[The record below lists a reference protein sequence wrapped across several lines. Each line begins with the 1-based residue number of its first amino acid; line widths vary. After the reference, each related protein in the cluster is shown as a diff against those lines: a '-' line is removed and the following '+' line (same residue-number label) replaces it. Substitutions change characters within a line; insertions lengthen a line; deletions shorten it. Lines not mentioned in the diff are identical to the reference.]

1 MRLHGDQPINGATVM
16 KLVPLPVLLAL
27 AAALACSSDE
37 PTSPRSNRL
46 ASQLADLADSASGET
61 DGRIGFALYSAS
73 AVVSAGGRVSTVS
86 IELDD
91 ESQRFQAVAFRM
103 SFSPAV
109 CQQMYGGGGI
119 REGEFDALCAPMQ
132 SLVAWQGDPVRRVV
146 VVQSDTGAS
155 RLDSESWSGSWGFW
169 AELYDRES
177 RADWWVT
184 SGTQYAGLVRD
195 HGPCA
200 GRPEPTYGM
209 EVECRLVT
217 LSNAFDLVMA
227 EFIWGD
233 GIFPSGDSLIR
244 GDTIIRTDTIIRGDS
259 TIRGDTVIVV
269 DTGIVIFPRDSVFT
283 PPVSHTMRM
292 ASRSIAGLSM
302 TITRIDMGRMERRS
316 LPMAARLSAARR

>member
-1 MRLHGDQPINGATVM
+1 M
-16 KLVPLPVLLAL
+16 KFTPWPVLLSF
-27 AAALACSSDE
+27 AAALACSSDA

-73 AVVSAGGRVSTVS
+73 AVVSAGGRVSTLS
-86 IELDD
+86 IALDG

-109 CQQMYGGGGI
+109 CQQMYGGTEM
-119 REGEFDALCAPMQ
+119 RMSSVDELCAPMQ

-200 GRPEPTYGM
+200 GRPEPTHGM

-227 EFIWGD
+227 EFTWDD
-233 GIFPSGDSLIR
+233 GILPTGDSLIR

-259 TIRGDTVIVV
+259 TIRGDTVVVV
-269 DTGIVIFPRDSVFT
+269 DTGIVIFPRDSVNT

-302 TITRIDMGRMERRS
+302 TITSMDMGRLERRAMPPA
-316 LPMAARLSAARR
+316 LRRADAPR